1 MLRIINPYP
10 GFENGFYKPFTEA
23 EANLFFGRSQDIAA
37 IKLKLRQ
44 KKIVTLISDPKA
56 GVTSLMRAGIIPN
69 LRTQIFDGLNGK
81 RWRCLYLHPGE
92 NPVLSLAQAI
102 VNPYNKLSDKLK
114 PSMEEDVYKRLLKN
128 DYGLLRVLEQIL
140 GDQAFNILILIDDFI
155 EVYDRIVEEK
165 MKMKFLR
172 MIHKVLI
179 EKSAPIYFTISL
191 KKDDFRKEELKSFD
205 KFYTFV
211 TSGFFKIKF
220 LNKDSLKKA
229 IEMPAQFGQSQI
241 DGELST
247 ELIAELLHNPDQLR
261 QLQLLMSRTWLE
273 WKRKHKNRT
282 VGKEHFY
289 KATGQRAKAV
299 SKSLSKGSS
308 GTKKKK
314 LTSSLS
320 GKGKSSM
327 VDLAK
332 LDYGKLNDK
341 EKQWFKILIPQL
353 VTIENDGDLLST
365 PKDHKQICKV
375 LNLDMTDLGNF
386 VTKIPTAVAMD
397 ERKISVNQI
406 EVFEDWTD
414 VVTWIKKEEQLKNR
428 FKEIAEAAILHYIEG
443 IDVKSV
449 ISRAQ
454 YTQIFEWY
462 DPELLTPAWAQHYHD
477 NYELGLDFIE
487 KLQQTYGKIT
497 PKKPRNPNSKISLKK
512 PSQSKLKIGDTE
524 SSESSIKI
532 GNKGDSKIKIG
543 SSSVDEAAKN
553 EALKIL
559 SSEPEKVVS
568 KETAGSESDVEIN
581 PKIKKSKKL
590 SIKARPK
597 KTSEVNDED
606 RSEIVEPVES
616 KPAKKKIVIKK
627 K

>member
-10 GFENGFYKPFTEA
+10 GFENGFYKPYTEA

-81 RWRCLYLHPGE
+81 RWRCIYLHPGE

-155 EVYDRIVEEK
+155 EVYARIVEEK

-179 EKSAPIYFTISL
+179 EKNAPIYFTISL

-205 KFYTFV
+205 KFYAFV

-241 DGELST
+241 EPELST
-247 ELIAELLHNPDQLR
+247 ELIGELLHNPDQLR
-261 QLQLLMSRTWLE
+261 QLQLLMSRTWME

-299 SKSLSKGSS
+299 SKSLSKGTT
-308 GTKKKK
+308 GKKKK
-314 LTSSLS
+314 RTSSLS
-320 GKGKSSM
+320 GKGKSNM
-327 VDLAK
+327 VELAK
-332 LDYGKLNDK
+332 LDYSKLNDK

-353 VTIENDGDLLST
+353 ISIEEDGELLST

-375 LNLDMTDLGNF
+375 LNLEMKDLGDF

-406 EVFEDWTD
+406 EVFEEWTD

-449 ISRAQ
+449 ISKAQ
-454 YTQIFEWY
+454 YVQIFEWY
-462 DPELLTPAWAQHYHD
+462 DPQLLTPAWAQHYHD

-497 PKKPRNPNSKISLKK
+497 PKKPRDPNSKISLKK
-512 PSQSKLKIGDTE
+512 PGQSKLKIGGNKD
-524 SSESSIKI
+524 SDSGIKI
-532 GNKGDSKIKIG
+532 GNSGGSKIKIG
-543 SSSVDEAAKN
+543 TSNVDEAAKN

-559 SSEPEKVVS
+559 AGESETNANEIVEPIS
-568 KETAGSESDVEIN
+568 KESTV
-581 PKIKKSKKL
+581 IKKSKKL

-597 KTSEVNDED
+597 KTIVKSEEKP
-606 RSEIVEPVES
+606 EISKPVEQ